1 MQPHPSSTEAH
12 SVSSVCNRH
21 KRRNVADVPPATFDA
36 FSGLSGCAPDL
47 PVSPGIALLT
57 QKRSCWH
64 FKNLLSGPAIGQPLS
79 PSEWRR
85 LVPDQLSSKAD
96 LGGEETG
103 GSAVLNMYLR
113 AMLET
118 RP

>member
-1 MQPHPSSTEAH
+1 MGYRDAPPTCPCHLVFPSETTKK
-12 SVSSVCNRH
+12 NRW
-21 KRRNVADVPPATFDA
+21 R
-36 FSGLSGCAPDL
+36 
-47 PVSPGIALLT
+47 I
-57 QKRSCWH
+57 
-64 FKNLLSGPAIGQPLS
+64 KNLLSGPAIGQPLS

-85 LVPDQLSSKAD
+85 LVPDQLSSKGD